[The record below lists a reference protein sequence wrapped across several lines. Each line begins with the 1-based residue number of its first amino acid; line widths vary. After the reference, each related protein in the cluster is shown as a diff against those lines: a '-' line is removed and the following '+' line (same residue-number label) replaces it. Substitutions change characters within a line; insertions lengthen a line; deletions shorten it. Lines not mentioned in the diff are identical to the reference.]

1 MKTFEIEFA
10 FNDAFG
16 FSIKHQNGKGEIGG
30 GSLSEQFNKI
40 IQDKGYDKKIALKT
54 YCGKFVLS
62 VPYEQ
67 AVANSAKLF
76 DLFSA
81 FKDILW
87 NQYASGTTPADF
99 TVYMLIYDGYSL
111 AKKQIFSSIEY
122 RNDEK
127 HSALSVDEF
136 LASVNE
142 LLGIEAQKK
151 GNKMKKEKLIEMVN
165 LVLQSELKGDA
176 AHDYEIKELHLE
188 RNKDGWPCKLVID
201 FDTSF
206 SMPPRAAF

>member
-16 FSIKHQNGKGEIGG
+16 FSVKHQCKDGVIGG

-40 IQDKGYDKKIALKT
+40 IQDKGYDKEIALKT

-67 AVANSAKLF
+67 AVTNSTKLF

-81 FKDILW
+81 FKNILW

-111 AKKQIFSSIEY
+111 AKKQIFSSTEY
-122 RNDEK
+122 RNDGK
-127 HSALSVDEF
+127 RSTLSTDEF

-142 LLGIEAQKK
+142 LLGIE
-151 GNKMKKEKLIEMVN
+151 V
-165 LVLQSELKGDA
+165 
-176 AHDYEIKELHLE
+176 
-188 RNKDGWPCKLVID
+188 
-201 FDTSF
+201 
-206 SMPPRAAF
+206 

>member
-16 FSIKHQNGKGEIGG
+16 FSIKHQSGKGEIGG
-30 GSLSEQFNKI
+30 GSLSEQFSKI
-40 IQDKGYDKKIALKT
+40 IQDKGYDKEIALKT

-111 AKKQIFSSIEY
+111 DDKQIFSSAEY
-122 RNDEK
+122 RRNGK
-127 HSALSVDEF
+127 RSMLSTDEF

-142 LLGIEAQKK
+142 LLGIE
-151 GNKMKKEKLIEMVN
+151 V
-165 LVLQSELKGDA
+165 
-176 AHDYEIKELHLE
+176 
-188 RNKDGWPCKLVID
+188 
-201 FDTSF
+201 
-206 SMPPRAAF
+206 